1 MTNDNLYRTVRV
13 IAVSI
18 TLIVALFII
27 YLLNGGNRSV
37 VTPKVYTAAITACNG
52 DVSCLKEVSGML
64 QLDTRTVVSEQTYRE
79 LLSEC
84 NKNFFGCPGG
94 LGKAYIV
101 E

>member
-1 MTNDNLYRTVRV
+1 MSEDLYRTVRV
-13 IAVSI
+13 IAVSV

-27 YLLNGGNRSV
+27 YLWNGGNRSV

-64 QLDTRTVVSEQTYRE
+64 QVDIRTVVSEQTYRDI
-79 LLSEC
+79 LAEC
-84 NKNFFGCPGG
+84 NQNVFNCPIGG
-94 LGKAYIV
+94 MGKQYIV